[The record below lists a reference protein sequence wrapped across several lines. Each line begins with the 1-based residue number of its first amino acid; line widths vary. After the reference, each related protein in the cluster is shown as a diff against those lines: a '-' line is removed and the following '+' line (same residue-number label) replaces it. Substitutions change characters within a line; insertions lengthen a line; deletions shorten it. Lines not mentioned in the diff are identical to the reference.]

1 MEERQKN
8 DIYREIGERV
18 INSRLELVDVKQS
31 TARIGYLESNKA
43 KKKNGRQI
51 FGECR
56 RVKDSEKWCNP
67 YDYEIIIYQPNVQEL
82 SEKQLEI
89 LIFHEL
95 LHIDISENKKGEE
108 VFHVKSHDVAEFM
121 CIINEF
127 GLDWDNPQKT
137 FDFDEKGEKE

>member
-1 MEERQKN
+1 MEERKKN
-8 DIYREIGERV
+8 DIYREIGEKV
-18 INSRLELVDVKQS
+18 KNTRLELVPVKQS

-43 KKKNGRQI
+43 KKKNGRLI

-56 RVKDSEKWCNP
+56 KVKDSEKWCNP
-67 YDYEIIIYQPNVQEL
+67 YDYEIIIYQPNVADF

-89 LIFHEL
+89 LLFHEL
-95 LHIDISENKKGEE
+95 LHIDIGENKKGDE
-108 VFHVKSHDVAEFM
+108 VFRVKSHDVEEFM

-137 FDFDEKGEKE
+137 FDFDAKAEA

>member
-1 MEERQKN
+1 MEERKKN

-18 INSRLELVDVKQS
+18 KNSRLELVPVKHS

-43 KKKNGRQI
+43 KKKNRRLI

-67 YDYEIIIYQPNVQEL
+67 YDYEIIIYAPNVAGF

-95 LHIDISENKKGEE
+95 LHIDIGENKKGEE
-108 VFHVKSHDVAEFM
+108 VFRVKSHDIEEFM
-121 CIINEF
+121 CIIDEY
-127 GLDWDNPQKT
+127 GLDWDKQ
-137 FDFDEKGEKE
+137 GELFEEAK